1 MTVNENA
8 KRVWFITDTHLGV
21 RNNSNEWIDYIRS
34 YFFDW
39 FFPLVK
45 QNWKPGDILLHLGDY
60 YDSRQSVNLKVLNLG
75 VEVAEELSNLF
86 PGGVYFIIG
95 NHDIWGKNSNDV
107 NSLKSIKWIPGITIF
122 EEPETLVLGG
132 KKFFMMPWRKD
143 HEEESDTLE
152 KAERHDYLCCHTDI
166 RGLKFNKFSNVEEG
180 ASIDKFKKFGSVY
193 SGHIHYSQRVDNINM
208 LGSPYEI
215 TRSDMGNP
223 KGITLLDL
231 ETGDE
236 TYFANDFSPKFK
248 KLYFNDILDMTPAEV
263 EDIFRNNFVD
273 IMIDPRMALKAP
285 LNIITDLIQSQRK
298 LSFHPY
304 DPEQANPLSIQIME
318 TDGKQFN
325 VLDFIGEYVRT
336 LETDEPTKDKIKRS
350 LGKLYQSVLEK
361 DQENR
366 EL

>member
-1 MTVNENA
+1 
-8 KRVWFITDTHLGV
+8 
-21 RNNSNEWIDYIRS
+21 
-34 YFFDW
+34 
-39 FFPLVK
+39 
-45 QNWKPGDILLHLGDY
+45 
-60 YDSRQSVNLKVLNLG
+60 
-75 VEVAEELSNLF
+75 
-86 PGGVYFIIG
+86 
-95 NHDIWGKNSNDV
+95 
-107 NSLKSIKWIPGITIF
+107 
-122 EEPETLVLGG
+122 
-132 KKFFMMPWRKD
+132 
-143 HEEESDTLE
+143 
-152 KAERHDYLCCHTDI
+152 
-166 RGLKFNKFSNVEEG
+166 
-180 ASIDKFKKFGSVY
+180 
-193 SGHIHYSQRVDNINM
+193 M

-231 ETGDE
+231 ETGKE
-236 TYFANDFSPKFK
+236 TYFENDFSPKFK
-248 KLYFNDILDMTPAEV
+248 KLYFNDILDMTPSEV